1 MTFPLSLP
9 EEPGESEFSHG
20 KGLMAS
26 ARQRSQM
33 SDPLNLIKTGMND
46 PEGPWQ
52 PSVYEQDKAVQRTD
66 PANPTSTADYAAPPF
81 SNDNITGNQW
91 ERES

>member
-1 MTFPLSLP
+1 MTFPLNLP
-9 EEPGESEFSHG
+9 AEPGESEFSHG
-20 KGLMAS
+20 AGLMAS
-26 ARQRSQM
+26 ARQRSQT
-33 SDPLNLIKTGMND
+33 SASLDLVKIGMND

-66 PANPTSTADYAAPPF
+66 SANATSTADYKAPPF
-81 SNDNITGNQW
+81 SNDNVTGTQW